1 MQRFKTKKIFIDNSQ
16 TNNRLDQALTNLIG
30 ECSRSQIKI
39 LLQNNNVKA
48 SNKIVTNA
56 SYKVK
61 EGEIFYVKIP
71 ITIKLNL
78 ESQKIPLNITYEDK
92 DLLVINK
99 SAGMV
104 THPAPGN
111 PNNTLVNALLYHTK
125 NSLSSLNTINRPGI
139 IHRLDKE
146 TSGLIII
153 AKHKHDL

>member
-16 TNNRLDQALTNLIG
+16 TNNRLDQVLTNLIG
-30 ECSRSQIKI
+30 ECNRSQIKI